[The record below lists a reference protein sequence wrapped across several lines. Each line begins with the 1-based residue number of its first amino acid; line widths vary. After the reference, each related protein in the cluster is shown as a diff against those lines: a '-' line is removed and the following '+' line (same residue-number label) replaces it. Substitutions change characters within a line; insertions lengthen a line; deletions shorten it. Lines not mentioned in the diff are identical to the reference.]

1 MPLKNYGVLA
11 ATAVDRRREGAT
23 DTPHYQIHLRDAQGT
38 HYRAAVNVQSQQAP
52 SELLYVVA
60 DDFRHPVTAL
70 LPAAGSG
77 WTSLPSKAGTASLDF
92 VRGNLFDPAA
102 LRILPPDLPGADNDL
117 ADLLDHYVQ
126 RAINDPGAAVY
137 LIGQRFGPEPTVPDK
152 VFGFKPGNG
161 VHDIHMNQGNSGRFR
176 ADDGVYQ
183 DGGLLIHLAAEDRW
197 VAVFLA
203 FQSQAWHTDDATGHT
218 LPGTPPRP
226 TDPTVPTVPT
236 DPTVPTG
243 HDGALRIVAALVN
256 PAGPAPEDETVTV
269 LNTSAAPIDL
279 TGWQLADRSKHR
291 LALPA
296 GPLAAGAALT
306 VHGGGGFELG
316 NHGGAI
322 TLLDPAGLKVHGVA
336 YTERQAAA
344 EGRTITF

>member
-11 ATAVDRRREGAT
+11 ATAVDRRREDGS
-23 DTPHYQIHLRDAQGT
+23 DTPHYQIHLRDAAGT
-38 HYRAAVNVQSQQAP
+38 EYRAAVNVESQQAP
-52 SELLYVVA
+52 SELLHIVV
-60 DDFRHPVTAL
+60 DDFRHPVTGL

-77 WTSLPSKAGTASLDF
+77 WTDLPPKPGTAALDF

-102 LRILPPDLPGADNDL
+102 LRVLPPGLPGADNDL

-126 RAINDPGAAVY
+126 RAIDDPATALY
-137 LIGQRFGPEPTVPDK
+137 LFGQRFGPEPAVPDK
-152 VFGFKPGNG
+152 VFGFRPGNG

-176 ADDGVYQ
+176 SDNGVRQ
-183 DGGLLIHLAAEDRW
+183 DGGLLIHLPAENRW

-203 FQSQAWHTDDATGHT
+203 FQSQAWHTDDATGHP

-226 TDPTVPTVPT
+226 TDPT
-236 DPTVPTG
+236 G
-243 HDGALRIVAALVN
+243 HNAALRIVAALVN
-256 PAGPAPEDETVTV
+256 PLGPAPEDETVTV
-269 LNTSAAPIDL
+269 LNTSPVAADL
-279 TGWQLADRSKHR
+279 TGWHLADQAGHR

-306 VHGGGGFELG
+306 VHAAGGFTLG

-322 TLLDPAGLKVHGVA
+322 TLLDPRGLKVHGVA
-336 YTERQAAA
+336 YTARQAAA
-344 EGRTITF
+344 EGRTIAF

>member
-11 ATAVDRRREGAT
+11 ATAVERRREGAA

-38 HYRAAVNVQSQQAP
+38 DYRAAVNVQSQQSP
-52 SELLYVVA
+52 SDLLYVVV
-60 DDFRHPVTAL
+60 DDFRHPLTAL

-77 WTSLPSKAGTASLDF
+77 WTDLPSKPGTASLDF
-92 VRGNLFDPAA
+92 IRGNLFDPAA
-102 LRILPPDLPGADNDL
+102 LRTLPPDAPGADNDL

-126 RAINDPGAAVY
+126 RAINDPAAAVY

-152 VFGFKPGNG
+152 VFGFTPGNG

-183 DGGLLIHLAAEDRW
+183 DGGLLIHLPSEDRW
-197 VAVFLA
+197 IAVFLA

-226 TDPTVPTVPT
+226 TDPT
-236 DPTVPTG
+236 G
-243 HDGALRIVAALVN
+243 HDTALRIVAAVVN
-256 PAGPAPEDETVTV
+256 PVGPAPEDETVTV
-269 LNTSAAPIDL
+269 LNTSAAPVDL
-279 TGWQLADRSKHR
+279 AGWHLADQAKHR

-306 VHGGGGFELG
+306 VHGAGGFELG

-322 TLLDPAGLKVHGVA
+322 TLLDPSGLKVHGVA
-336 YTERQAAA
+336 YTARQAAA